1 MWPLAASNSRLL
13 RLRLEEAAIPPSP
26 GAVAVIE
33 VLPGKMPAAEAMLLL
48 VDAGI
53 VAQLPYLIL
62 DDVVDEHSGFD
73 LRWRIGINLTS
84 ISHKIDRM
92 VWVIT

>member
-13 RLRLEEAAIPPSP
+13 RLRLEEAAIPPPP

-33 VLPGKMPAAEAMLLL
+33 VLPGKRPAAEAMLLL

-62 DDVVDEHSGFD
+62 DDVDEHSGFD